1 MSHHERCK
9 SICCEQGK
17 TTVPQS
23 YCKGIALVC
32 RVGSSTFYQLYPTA
46 NLLPFPTAPPPSD
59 KLTAIRFTGLLIGNT
74 RRQRLQQSC
83 RKLHSMKLLFVPS
96 LSCALRESTYI
107 HPGLRAHKSLLNS
120 QVMLSRTGWQLLLHS
135 LASLSL
141 AADTH

>member
-17 TTVPQS
+17 TTLPQS

-32 RVGSSTFYQLYPTA
+32 RVGSSTFYQLYPTV
-46 NLLPFPTAPPPSD
+46 NLLPFPTAPLPSD

-74 RRQRLQQSC
+74 RLWRLQ
-83 RKLHSMKLLFVPS
+83 KAALNVAVV
-96 LSCALRESTYI
+96 CAQFILCLEGKHL
-107 HPGLRAHKSLLNS
+107 HPGLRAHKSLLNY
-120 QVMLSRTGWQLLLHS
+120 QAMLSRTGWQLLLHS
-135 LASLSL
+135 LATLSL